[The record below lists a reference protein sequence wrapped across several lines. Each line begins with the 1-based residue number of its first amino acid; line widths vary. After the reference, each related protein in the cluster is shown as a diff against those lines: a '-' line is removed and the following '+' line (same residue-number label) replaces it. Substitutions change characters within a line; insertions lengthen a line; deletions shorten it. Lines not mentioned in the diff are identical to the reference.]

1 MAFLAVVP
9 EIIESS
15 EMLSGINSLGGVL
28 GGYFGEGGIWG
39 IGSRVATVAAIGEGV
54 SLANDAVAWTSE
66 KMDEKF
72 DGASTKIGKYTG
84 YTKGKEKFKE
94 GI

>member
-28 GGYFGEGGIWG
+28 GGYFGEGGI
-39 IGSRVATVAAIGEGV
+39 
-54 SLANDAVAWTSE
+54 
-66 KMDEKF
+66 
-72 DGASTKIGKYTG
+72 
-84 YTKGKEKFKE
+84 
-94 GI
+94 